1 MLMKKTILNNI
12 HKKLGAKMGVFAGYE
27 MPIQYSG
34 VKNEHLSVRNNAGI
48 FDVSHMGEFIISGP
62 CAIKLLQKI
71 CSNDI
76 KKIAIGQAQ
85 YNYFPNNKGGVIDDL
100 IIYRTKK
107 EEYLLVVN
115 ASNIEKNWK
124 WIKKWNSIFK
134 ARIEDVSENTC
145 LIAIQGPNSMKIVKK
160 LSKIESLE
168 YYKHVTTTF
177 AEKPNILV
185 ASTGYTGS
193 GGVEIYCKRN
203 DAIEIW
209 ASILNVG
216 KPLNAIPVG
225 LAARNTLRIE
235 MGYCLYGNEIN
246 DEISP
251 ISAGLQWITNTNKN
265 SVNCKNLESE
275 IINGTDR
282 KLIGLKLSEKGIP
295 RSGYKIFNKNDFE
308 IGYITSGTHSPS
320 LGIGVGLGFV
330 DSNYSSIGTDICIQV
345 RNKKL
350 KAKISKLPFINIEL

>member
-1 MLMKKTILNNI
+1 MKKTILNNI

-34 VKNEHLSVRNNAGI
+34 VKKEHLTVRNNVGI
-48 FDVSHMGEFIISGP
+48 FDVSHMGEFVISGP
-62 CAIKLLQKI
+62 NAIKLLQKI

-76 KKIAIGQAQ
+76 KKITIGQAQ
-85 YNYFPNNKGGVIDDL
+85 YNYFPNNKGGVMDDL

-107 EEYLLVVN
+107 EEYFLVVN

-124 WIKKWNSIFK
+124 WIKEWNSIFE
-134 ARIEDVSENTC
+134 AQIEDISDNTC
-145 LIAIQGPNSMKIVKK
+145 LIAVQGPNSMKIVKK
-160 LSKIESLE
+160 LSKIESLK
-168 YYKHVTTTF
+168 YYKHITTTF
-177 AEKPNILV
+177 AEIPNILV

-193 GGVEIYCKRN
+193 GGVEIYCKKKN
-203 DAIEIW
+203 AIEIW
-209 ASILNVG
+209 SSILDAG

-235 MGYCLYGNEIN
+235 MGYCLYGNEID

-265 SVNCKNLESE
+265 SINCKNLESE
-275 IINGTDR
+275 IMNGTKR
-282 KLIGLKLSEKGIP
+282 KLIGLKLLEKGVP
-295 RSGYKIFNKNDFE
+295 RSGYKILNEKKLE

-320 LGIGVGLGFV
+320 IEIGIGLGFI
-330 DSNYSSIGTDICIQV
+330 DSDYSSIGTVVYIQI

-350 KAKISKLPFINIEL
+350 KAEVAKLPFVNIEL